1 MSEEQ
6 KRKSMNAITHR
17 ETAAHLR
24 SFQKSGVRPPTSAP
38 PLRGS
43 VLQDVKRQAM
53 SAVAH
58 VETVAQVGVV
68 KLTGG
73 VAAYVGK
80 IREADR
86 DMQHR
91 QRESRQPQRTTKRDG
106 FGRDYG

>member
-6 KRKSMNAITHR
+6 KRKSMNAITHP
-17 ETAAHLR
+17 ETAAHR
-24 SFQKSGVRPPTSAP
+24 RVFQKAGVRPPTS
-38 PLRGS
+38 
-43 VLQDVKRQAM
+43 VVQEVKRQAM
-53 SAVAH
+53 SAVAN